1 MEDDGGVCVFFIH
14 VCVRLSP
21 ASKMKVGCNQAAH
34 HAQVAADLSSSRTV
48 LAEMIHAHSTFEA

>member
-1 MEDDGGVCVFFIH
+1 MMEVCVCVFFIH

>member
-1 MEDDGGVCVFFIH
+1 
-14 VCVRLSP
+14 
-21 ASKMKVGCNQAAH
+21 MKVGCNQAAH